1 MRKYSITDTE
11 TKILQLIALGLNNQ
25 TIAEKLYMSPHTVK
39 AHIAKLLKTLNATN
53 RTHIT
58 YIAYK
63 AKIIE

>member
-39 AHIAKLLKTLNATN
+39 AHIARKTFENIK
-53 RTHIT
+53 RH
-58 YIAYK
+58 K
-63 AKIIE
+63 